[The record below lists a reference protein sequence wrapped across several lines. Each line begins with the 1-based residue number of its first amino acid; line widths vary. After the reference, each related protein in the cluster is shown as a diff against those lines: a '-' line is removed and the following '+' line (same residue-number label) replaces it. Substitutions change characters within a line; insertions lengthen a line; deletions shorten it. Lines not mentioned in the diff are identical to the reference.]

1 MTGIAH
7 LLEKMTSTDKDFR
20 FMATNDLMTELQKDS
35 IKLDDDSERK
45 VVRMLLKL
53 LEDKNGEVQNLA
65 VRCLGPLVGK
75 VKDFQVESIVDH
87 LCNNMIG
94 DKEQL
99 RDISSIGLKTVINE
113 LPLTTP
119 SLANSVCKTMTGR
132 LSSAIAQQEDVSV
145 QLEALD
151 ILGDLLSRFG
161 SLLVQFHP
169 NLMDSL
175 SPQLKS
181 PRLAVRKRAII
192 CLGHLVLSCDQ
203 ALYTKLVTMLLEELA
218 GSQDLST
225 TRTYIQ
231 ALGSICRQAGHRF
244 GDHVERV
251 MPLVLNY
258 ARKDDDE
265 LKEHVL
271 QALRLRPLR
280 TELGRIPRAVVAD
293 PRRHALPGSHDHH
306 SVHHALEQQESRVG
320 LLAPHDGQRD
330 PRRVRPHTALR
341 LHPVRLPF

>member
-1 MTGIAH
+1 
-7 LLEKMTSTDKDFR
+7 
-20 FMATNDLMTELQKDS
+20 MATNDLMTELQKDS

-75 VKDFQVESIVDH
+75 VKDFQVRTIYYHLSPVQTTKYIQVESIVDH
-87 LCNNMIG
+87 LCNNMVG

-113 LPLTTP
+113 LPLTTQ
-119 SLANSVCKTMTGR
+119 SLAASVCKTMTGR
-132 LSSAIAQQEDVSV
+132 LSAAIAQQEDVSV

-151 ILGDLLSRFG
+151 ILGDLLSRSDKTKVNHFNSAASRFG
-161 SLLVQFHP
+161 GLLVQFHP
-169 NLMDSL
+169 SLVEAL
-175 SPQLKS
+175 SPQLQS

-192 CLGHLVLSCDQ
+192 CLGHLVMSCDQ
-203 ALYTKLVTMLLEELA
+203 TLYIKLINMLLEELA
-218 GSQDLST
+218 KSGNTSS

-231 ALGSICRQAGHRF
+231 ALGAVCRQAGHRF

-251 MPLVLNY
+251 MPLIMQY
-258 ARKDDDE
+258 ARGEDDE

-271 QALRLRPLR
+271 QV
-280 TELGRIPRAVVAD
+280 GC
-293 PRRHALPGSHDHH
+293 
-306 SVHHALEQQESRVG
+306 SV
-320 LLAPHDGQRD
+320 
-330 PRRVRPHTALR
+330 
-341 LHPVRLPF
+341 